1 MLHQTPPLFSEI
13 LLEHSSSMSCTS
25 LAQLICCLTI
35 VRYCEYCI
43 TGGLPCGVGSFPS
56 SLGMFTI
63 NGRNLAMSAVC
74 WLFSRA
80 KRCNKK
86 LSLVFLFIIYTYA
99 WLHEEKYK
107 DHSSRGII
115 FVPMRIKYRSWFRLW
130 TFICTQHS
138 GSIPR
143 NACVA
148 CKT

>member
-1 MLHQTPPLFSEI
+1 MSSLNLPLSHLRRNSTSSPSTPSHMVHQTPPLFSEI

-25 LAQLICCLTI
+25 LAQFICCLTI

-80 KRCNKK
+80 KRCNER
-86 LSLVFLFIIYTYA
+86 LSLVFLFIHMLYPVN
-99 WLHEEKYK
+99 HN
-107 DHSSRGII
+107 
-115 FVPMRIKYRSWFRLW
+115 IKTNHQGEQLCSNVNQ
-130 TFICTQHS
+130 IQ
-138 GSIPR
+138 IM
-143 NACVA
+143 V
-148 CKT
+148 